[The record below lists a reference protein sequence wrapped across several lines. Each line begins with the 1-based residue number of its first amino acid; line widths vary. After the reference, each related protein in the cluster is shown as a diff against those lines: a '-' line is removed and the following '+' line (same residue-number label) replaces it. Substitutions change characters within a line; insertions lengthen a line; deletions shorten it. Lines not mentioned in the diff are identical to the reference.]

1 MKLLSSDIIYACEE
15 QEFFYKINNL
25 PVEEGDPI
33 GFDKL
38 STDAKPLTPPVFD
51 LVLFD
56 DIYWSPQHDK

>member
-38 STDAKPLTPPVFD
+38 STDAKTLTPPVFD

-56 DIYWSPQHDK
+56 DIYWSPQYDK

>member
-15 QEFFYKINNL
+15 QEFFYKINDL

-38 STDAKPLTPPVFD
+38 STDAKPLTPLVFD

>member
-15 QEFFYKINNL
+15 QEFFYKINDL

-38 STDAKPLTPPVFD
+38 STDAKPLAPPVFD